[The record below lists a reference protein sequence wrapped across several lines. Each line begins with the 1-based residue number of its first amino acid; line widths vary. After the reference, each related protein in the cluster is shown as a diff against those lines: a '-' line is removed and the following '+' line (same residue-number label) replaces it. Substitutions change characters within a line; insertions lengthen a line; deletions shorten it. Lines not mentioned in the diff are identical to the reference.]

1 MALEKS
7 VGVTLQCQS
16 DYYMSTRRQNRKA
29 GHDIPRSCFDLYEYT
44 PNLCTFLLSLAT
56 MHIRIG
62 PVSSNTSHFCISYR
76 IPDPGKTTLL
86 ELLPSGAAPR
96 SSWFGMQGWLSRNWR
111 HALECPNTKIFGRV
125 KLIHLSVEHPIPSS
139 IRTKRSEFETGY
151 VEYV

>member
-1 MALEKS
+1 M
-7 VGVTLQCQS
+7 Q
-16 DYYMSTRRQNRKA
+16 D
-29 GHDIPRSCFDLYEYT
+29 P
-44 PNLCTFLLSLAT
+44 PNLEPVHTSLRAFSRLLDDLLSYTDKSSTMQAT

-62 PVSSNTSHFCISYR
+62 PVSSNTSHFCRSYR

-86 ELLPSGAAPR
+86 EFLPSGAAPR

-139 IRTKRSEFETGY
+139 IRTKKSEFETGY